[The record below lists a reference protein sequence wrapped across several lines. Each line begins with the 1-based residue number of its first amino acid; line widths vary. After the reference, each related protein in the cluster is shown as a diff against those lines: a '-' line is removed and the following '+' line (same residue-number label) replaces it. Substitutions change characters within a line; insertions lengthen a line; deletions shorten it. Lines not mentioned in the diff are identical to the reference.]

1 MKYEKEIDQLLKE
14 LIYQN
19 WMNDSDYNEV
29 LSDIFKELNI
39 TKEKLCL
46 DIEVGVNNG
55 YSMDY
60 QFKLIRNIFKTII

>member
-1 MKYEKEIDQLLKE
+1 MKYEKDIDNLLKD
-14 LIYQN
+14 LIYQD

-29 LSDIFKELNI
+29 LSEIFKELNI

-55 YSMDY
+55 YSIDQ
-60 QFKLIRNIFKTII
+60 QFVIIKKIFKTII